1 MDKTTIT
8 KELNTFISRAKAQLP
23 VKRIILYGSFAK
35 NSGRDDSDIDLL
47 VLGDF
52 KKNQINDPT
61 LALYETYCDL
71 NSKHQL
77 HVIGL
82 NVDDYENKKDSIT
95 LASIRNTGKTIFL
108 AQNRI

>member
-1 MDKTTIT
+1 MDQTTIT
-8 KELNTFISRAKAQLP
+8 KELNAFISQAAAQLP
-23 VKRIILYGSFAK
+23 IKRIILFGSFAK
-35 NSGRDDSDIDLL
+35 SNGRDDSDIDLL

-61 LALYETYCDL
+61 RALYDTYCDL

-82 NVDDYENKKDSIT
+82 DMDEYENKTDSIT
-95 LASIRNTGKTIFL
+95 LTSIRNTGKI
-108 AQNRI
+108 IYSS

>member
-1 MDKTTIT
+1 MDQKAIAT
-8 KELNTFISRAKAQLP
+8 ELNRFISRVTRNLP
-23 VKRIILYGSFAK
+23 IRHIILFGSFAK

-52 KKNQINDPT
+52 KTNQINDPT
-61 LALYETYCDL
+61 RALYETYCDL

-82 NVDDYENKKDSIT
+82 NVDEYENKTDSIT
-95 LASIRNTGKTIFL
+95 LTSIRNTGKTIFL